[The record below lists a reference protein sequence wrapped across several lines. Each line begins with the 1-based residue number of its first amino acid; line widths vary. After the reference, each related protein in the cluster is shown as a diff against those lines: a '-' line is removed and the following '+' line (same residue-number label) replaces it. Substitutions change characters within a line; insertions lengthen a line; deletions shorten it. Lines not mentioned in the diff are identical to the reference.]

1 MPARARTGQ
10 REFRKKFLKR
20 IQTTMEVLSYIMIA
34 LVVVLFVLLVV
45 MIHSGVFYRLSIRTS
60 VPLTIPSRI
69 AYKVYKGP
77 YRNAGTGFEDIMQ
90 RAPGYTRLFGVYY
103 DNPEKVD
110 LSCSI
115 AHILISDAAVN

>member
-1 MPARARTGQ
+1 
-10 REFRKKFLKR
+10 
-20 IQTTMEVLSYIMIA
+20 MEVLSYIMIA